1 MNKLSLL
8 SLLWALAIVHPWI
21 SSAQTSTKW
30 AVELAMNM
38 TSPDSLKKLFS
49 DIQGLSPEKIEEA
62 RKNFN
67 DAYIRLEKNPHFPKT
82 WVSKE
87 ILFALMLKES
97 MFNNGMTSS
106 SGAVGYFQLKPDAVK
121 DAEAFMHSKLGI
133 RGKKYDV
140 TNATDNCILGI
151 VYYTFLHEKVSTL
164 SERFDIDDAYS
175 HLLTVASY
183 NLWVGNLGKLLTIY
197 DVETSVENFNWD
209 EFVKWVLKK
218 EWGGDAV
225 AQERNDPTYK
235 VVYRDWFNGQ
245 DFSKSEEI
253 VKFSSTLSLRKSKI
267 QEFINYVEKIDAI
280 AKKKEPIISETK
292 PLEKEEIQTTRVVGD
307 TLYIKLLQKENHISF
322 LKRYGFSGP
331 LALWVFYDINAS
343 TFEWTWLLPQQTPEE
358 LPQWGEYKLPVIA
371 YKVQA
376 WENLSVILGK
386 KWVPQKYIQK
396 VIDFNKIYRDWF
408 SEKTVLQV
416 GEYIYIPLWKT
427 GFYSDG
433 ITDETPAE
441 IKKREEEKKK
451 QLEQEKKELWKK
463 QWEQKQLDKIP
474 NGKFDFYEWI
484 KTIEVKSDKLK
495 WKVFILDPGHWAR
508 DLWSVVK
515 AIGGDWNLIPDE
527 KSMIRQKT
535 VKDKNG
541 YPKIISLR
549 VPNSES
555 DKVQFIIE
563 ATVVLDVTY
572 RLAKQIIENWW
583 EVEITRYSKSTGI
596 DESTNPPLR
605 EMVDDILSDSKK
617 TWDYPEDNNKKRLYR
632 GSDIAR
638 NIVQRE
644 GNKGKDVFFFSIHAD
659 SSTVAHT
666 TTFVTREFPIT
677 FMYNKDKKWFSAVSK
692 DFCEK
697 LARNTTFRWNQAET
711 RSQQLYP
718 VNTSYSWVEY
728 STLIELAN
736 LANPASSYLLRVPEW
751 RQRFA
756 DAIFEGIEK
765 SLWRK

>member
-1 MNKLSLL
+1 
-8 SLLWALAIVHPWI
+8 
-21 SSAQTSTKW
+21 
-30 AVELAMNM
+30 MNM
-38 TSPDSLKKLFS
+38 TSPDDLKKIFS
-49 DIQGLSPEKIEEA
+49 DIQGLSPERIEEA

-97 MFNNGMTSS
+97 MLNNSVTSS
-106 SGAVGYFQLKPDAVK
+106 SGAIGYFQLKPDAVK
-121 DAEAFMHSKLGI
+121 DAEAFMHLKLGI

-253 VKFSSTLSLRKSKI
+253 VKFSSTLSLKKSKI
-267 QEFINYVEKIDAI
+267 QEFINYVEKIDSI
-280 AKKKEPIISETK
+280 ARKKEPITPEIK
-292 PLEKEEIQTTRVVGD
+292 PIEKGEVQTTRVVGD

-358 LPQWGEYKLPVIA
+358 LPQWGEYKLPVVA
-371 YKVQA
+371 YKVQT

-433 ITDETPAE
+433 LTDETPAE

-474 NGKFDFYEWI
+474 NGKFDFYEWL
-484 KTIEVKSDKLK
+484 KTVEVKSDKLK
-495 WKVFILDPGHWAR
+495 WKIFVLDPWHGWPDVWAAPIAR
-508 DLWSVVK
+508 DKDGNPIPDDKSAILVKDDKKWKFIRVKPWKWSNQLLVYESVVTVDVAYRVAK
-515 AIGGDWNLIPDE
+515 LIKENGG
-527 KSMIRQKT
+527 
-535 VKDKNG
+535 
-541 YPKIISLR
+541 
-549 VPNSES
+549 
-555 DKVQFIIE
+555 
-563 ATVVLDVTY
+563 
-572 RLAKQIIENWW
+572 
-583 EVEITRYSKSTGI
+583 EVIITRYNKTTGI
-596 DESTNPPLR
+596 ISTPNSTTP
-605 EMVDDILSDSKK
+605 S
-617 TWDYPEDNNKKRLYR
+617 ED
-632 GSDIAR
+632 A
-638 NIVQRE
+638 
-644 GNKGKDVFFFSIHAD
+644 DVFADTWETWSYTRWNQNFRLRRGTEIANSALEHKKQGGEIFFLSIHAD
-659 SSTVAHT
+659 DDP
-666 TTFVTREFPIT
+666 RWPIDNPIT
-677 FMYNKDKKWFSAVSK
+677 FRYYQWNSWTSK
-692 DFCEK
+692 DWKEFAEMLSK
-697 LARNTTFRWNQAET
+697 NISFRWKSAEAKW
-711 RSQQLYP
+711 QWLYI
-718 VNTSYSWVEY
+718 VNPRYNHIPHSV
-728 STLIELAN
+728 LIELAN
-736 LANPASSYLLRVPEW
+736 MRNEWSAYLLRMPEW